1 MDAYSRARTVRI
13 GKWRWPPPKEDGD
26 ALAEGFFQF
35 KMRKMKEREGF
46 DDPTDGARNESL
58 ETSGEIQGLDWN
70 EFNDELKR
78 SQSKDS
84 FTIMD
89 DMMDSGERRGIS
101 KSPTGSGQGTVG
113 KLKISNEM
121 KEKLEAAMGGSR
133 KSSVASRKSSRGELD
148 ISGVADGEE
157 PEQAV
162 KKLNENRKM
171 LLQQKLG
178 GGGKLK
184 KWENIDQE
192 LHQRASEENQGG
204 SRKSSHES
212 GSGHIPAP
220 PPPPIAPSFN
230 KPLHVETDQRASTS
244 PVSSFYSPGEKEAL
258 SLSEKDCLSLMRKA
272 RFLVR

>member
-1 MDAYSRARTVRI
+1 M
-13 GKWRWPPPKEDGD
+13 
-26 ALAEGFFQF
+26 
-35 KMRKMKEREGF
+35 
-46 DDPTDGARNESL
+46 
-58 ETSGEIQGLDWN
+58 
-70 EFNDELKR
+70 
-78 SQSKDS
+78 
-84 FTIMD
+84 
-89 DMMDSGERRGIS
+89 
-101 KSPTGSGQGTVG
+101 
-113 KLKISNEM
+113 
-121 KEKLEAAMGGSR
+121 
-133 KSSVASRKSSRGELD
+133 ASRKSSRGELD

-157 PEQAV
+157 PEQASV